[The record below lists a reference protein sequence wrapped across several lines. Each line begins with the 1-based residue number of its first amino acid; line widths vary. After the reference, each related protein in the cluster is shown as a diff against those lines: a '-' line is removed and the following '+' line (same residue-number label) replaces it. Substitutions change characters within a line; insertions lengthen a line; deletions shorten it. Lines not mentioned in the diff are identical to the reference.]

1 LFHREDDAVER
12 AIGKAATLVEALPYI
27 QRYYGRVVVVKLGGS
42 VMDNPDAE
50 REMLRDIAF
59 MNYVGMQPIIVHGG
73 GKEITAA
80 MDDAGLEP
88 QWVQGLRY
96 TDDRTLAIAENVLCG
111 RINRRVVDTLE
122 ALGVAAIGLH
132 SLSSCVLFAER
143 KFLAGDG
150 DRRID
155 IGYVGQVTHVNAK
168 ILRLLCEADTIPVIA
183 PIARDPS
190 GGRLNCNADTAAGEV
205 AAAVKAEKLVMVS
218 DTHGIRTD
226 PNDEASHCSSLHRQE
241 IGELMAS
248 RVIDKGMIPKVEA
261 CLRAI
266 DAGVNK
272 AHIIDGRFE
281 HSLLLEIFTDK
292 GVGTQILP

>member
-1 LFHREDDAVER
+1 MEQ
-12 AIGKAATLVEALPYI
+12 AIGKAAVLIEALPYI
-27 QRYYGRVVVVKLGGS
+27 ERYYGRVVVVKLGGS
-42 VMDNPDAE
+42 VMDNPETE
-50 REMLRDIAF
+50 REILRDIAF

-73 GKEITAA
+73 GREITAA
-80 MDDAGLEP
+80 MDEAGLEP

-96 TDDRTLAIAENVLCG
+96 TDERTLTIAENVLCG
-111 RINRRVVDTLE
+111 RINRRIVETLE
-122 ALGVAAIGLH
+122 SLGVAAIGLN
-132 SLSSCVLFAER
+132 SLATCVLFAER
-143 KFLAGDG
+143 KYLAGEG

-155 IGYVGQVTHVNAK
+155 IGFVGRVTGVNAK
-168 ILRLLCEADTIPVIA
+168 VLDLLCKADTVPVIA
-183 PIARDPS
+183 PIAIDPA
-190 GGRLNCNADTAAGEV
+190 GGSLNCNADTAAGEV

-226 PNDEASHCSSLHRQE
+226 PKDENSFRSSLNRAE
-241 IGELMAS
+241 INDLMAR

-272 AHIIDGRFE
+272 AHIIDGRLE